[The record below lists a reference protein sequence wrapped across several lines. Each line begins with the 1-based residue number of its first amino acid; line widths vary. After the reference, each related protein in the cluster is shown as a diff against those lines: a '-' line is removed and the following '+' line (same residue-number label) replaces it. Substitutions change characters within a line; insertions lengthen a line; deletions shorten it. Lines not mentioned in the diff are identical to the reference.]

1 MTTDAI
7 LAELR
12 TLPGAPESLRERVR
26 ALPEPQPRVRWTPPR
41 IDVRRS
47 LLVLAPA
54 LLAVAVGAAALHGVL
69 SNGTQPTAQPAATL
83 NAADAG
89 VGGGAAHVERG
100 AAVPAPE
107 AKSLQLGTAATLPP
121 SATRLNRYDAWLR
134 IRVDDASLSNAT
146 TRAMNIARGYG
157 GYVASV
163 DMNTPGTRGS
173 SSIVLRIPVTRVEDA
188 VLRLGTLGAV
198 TSQRVQIED
207 LQRQANALER
217 RIEYLNATILK
228 LEQKLAD
235 TTLTPAERLTL
246 QYRLDAARRE
256 LAQKTKARAAT
267 VRAGTLATVSLD
279 LFTPQPAAVPP
290 HRRGRLDAAAH
301 DAAAFLLRELS
312 WLVYALIA
320 LGPIAVLAAVVVLG
334 VRAGRRRSDNRL
346 LEGA

>member
-26 ALPEPQPRVRWTPPR
+26 ALPEPQPRIGWTLAR

-54 LLAVAVGAAALHGVL
+54 VLALAVGAAALHGVL
-69 SNGTQPTAQPAATL
+69 SNGTQHTAQPVVLQGSAAGEGGTARVQHGAITS
-83 NAADAG
+83 AAP
-89 VGGGAAHVERG
+89 R
-100 AAVPAPE
+100 
-107 AKSLQLGTAATLPP
+107 AKSLQFGATATLPP
-121 SATRLNRYDAWLR
+121 STTRLNKYDAWLR
-134 IRVDDASLSNAT
+134 IRVDDTRLSNAT

-163 DMNTPGTRGS
+163 DMNTPGTQGT
-173 SSIVLRIPVTRVEDA
+173 SSIVLRIPVTKVEDA
-188 VLRLGTLGAV
+188 VLRLGRLGDV

-217 RIEYLNATILK
+217 RIEFLNATILK

-235 TTLTPAERLTL
+235 TTLTPVERLRL
-246 QYRLDAARRE
+246 QYRLDAARQE
-256 LAQKTKARAAT
+256 LAQKTRARAAT
-267 VRAGTLATVSLD
+267 VRAGTLATVSID
-279 LFTPQPAAVPP
+279 LFAPQPAALPP
-290 HRRGRLDAAAH
+290 HPRGRLDAAAH

-320 LGPIAVLAAVVVLG
+320 LGPIVLLAAVVVLG

>member
-12 TLPGAPESLRERVR
+12 TLPGAPESLRDRVR
-26 ALPEPQPRVRWTPPR
+26 ALPEPRPRQRWTLPR

-69 SNGTQPTAQPAATL
+69 SNGTQPTAQPVAL
-83 NAADAG
+83 PNASA
-89 VGGGAAHVERG
+89 GAAPGTARLQHG
-100 AAVPAPE
+100 AITAAPQ
-107 AKSLQLGTAATLPP
+107 AKSLQFGATATLPP
-121 SATRLNRYDAWLR
+121 SATRLNKYDAWLR
-134 IRVDDASLSNAT
+134 IRVDDARLSNAT
-146 TRAMNIARGYG
+146 TRAMNIARSYG

-163 DMNTPGTRGS
+163 DMNTPGAQGA
-173 SSIVLRIPVTRVEDA
+173 SSIVLRIPVAKVEDA
-188 VLRLGTLGAV
+188 VLRLGRLGAV
-198 TSQRVQIED
+198 TSQRVRIED

-217 RIEYLNATILK
+217 RVEYLNATILK
-228 LEQKLAD
+228 LEQRLAD
-235 TTLTPAERLTL
+235 TTLTPDERLRL
-246 QYRLDAARRE
+246 QYRLDAARQE

-279 LFTPQPAAVPP
+279 LFTPQPAAAQP
-290 HRRGRLDAAAH
+290 HRRGRLDTAAH

-320 LGPIAVLAAVVVLG
+320 LGPIAVVAAVVVLA